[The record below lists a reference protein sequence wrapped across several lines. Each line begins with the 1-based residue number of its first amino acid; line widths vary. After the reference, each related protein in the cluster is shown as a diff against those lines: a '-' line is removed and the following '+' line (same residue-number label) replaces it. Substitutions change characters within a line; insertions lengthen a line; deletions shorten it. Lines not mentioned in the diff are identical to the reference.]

1 MAARTIV
8 EASDVW
14 DYFMEHKS
22 ELANSLTMIAE
33 NHEYGIGIFLTEDDD
48 LPLIMVTADDEE
60 IEEEAIVSR
69 RDCESTVGE
78 IYDKYL
84 SKDVV
89 NILIDE
95 SVDYTEAE
103 ELETIDERE
112 MELDDAIYGCLM
124 AIAPNLFDIADDP
137 DELCEDLKD
146 HICEYLYTQHGI
158 SVYRPM
164 YLETE
169 DGTDEFTEF
178 PYPEMEL
185 EEE

>member
-1 MAARTIV
+1 MAARIIV

-22 ELANSLTMIAE
+22 DLVSSIRMIAE
-33 NHEYGIGIFLTEDDD
+33 NQEYGIEIFLTKDDD
-48 LPLIMVTADDEE
+48 LPLITVTADDDE
-60 IEEEAIVSR
+60 IWSEAVVSR
-69 RDCESTVGE
+69 NDCASTVKE
-78 IYDKYL
+78 IYDTYL
-84 SKDVV
+84 SQEVMNVLMGENDGH
-89 NILIDE
+89 
-95 SVDYTEAE
+95 TAAE
-103 ELETIDERE
+103 EMEEIDERE

-169 DGTDEFTEF
+169 DGTDEFVEF